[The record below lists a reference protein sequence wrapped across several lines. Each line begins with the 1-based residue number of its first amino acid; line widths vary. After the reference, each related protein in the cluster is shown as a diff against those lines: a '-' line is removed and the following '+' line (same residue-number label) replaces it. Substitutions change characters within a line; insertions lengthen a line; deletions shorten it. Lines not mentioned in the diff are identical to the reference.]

1 MKLRSIRLSNLNAVI
16 LIMVFILIACE
27 QKEDIKDN
35 SMIEKEFN
43 AFADSL
49 ESVLDPAYK
58 EMALTYYNA
67 SISGTEKDYAKSAE
81 AEMKLN
87 KILSDRNAYARLKKF
102 KDSRAITDSVPS
114 RLLHVLYND
123 YLSKQIDTNKLNEMT
138 KLQNA
143 IEKKYSKYRAT
154 VGDKQYTDNEVEEI
168 LKTDTDSKNLK
179 AVWLAHKKIGPVV
192 ADDILELIRLRN
204 EVAVQLGFKNFH
216 DMSLRLS
223 DQDPD
228 ELEKFF
234 DELDDLTRDG
244 FVNLK
249 REIDTHLAK
258 LYNISADKLM
268 PWHYQN
274 RYFQEAPQIYELK
287 LDDYYED
294 KNLED
299 LTKVYYNSIGMQIE
313 DMLAKSDLYE
323 KEGKNQHAYCID
335 IDRDS
340 LDIRVL
346 CNIIPN
352 SSWMETMLHEFGHAV
367 YQKYV
372 DQSLPWSLKVPAH
385 IFTTEGIAMLFGRFA
400 SNPVW
405 MADMGLITAKEAESI
420 AGDARKIARLQQLV
434 FSRWVQVM
442 YRFEKGMY
450 ADPDQDLNKLWWDL
464 VEKYQMLKRPEGR
477 DMPDWATKIHI
488 ATAPCYYHNY
498 LLGEIFASQF
508 YAYINKNI
516 IGSKDGRQSSFFGN
530 KDVGKFLIDKVF
542 KTADRYYWNDMIE
555 KATGEKLTPKYYAK
569 QFVK

>member
-1 MKLRSIRLSNLNAVI
+1 MT
-16 LIMVFILIACE
+16 
-27 QKEDIKDN
+27 QQ
-35 SMIEKEFN
+35 EFSVY
-43 AFADSL
+43 ADSL
-49 ESVLDPAYK
+49 ESLLSPAYK
-58 EMALTYYNA
+58 DMAVAYFNA
-67 SISGTEKDYAKSAE
+67 SISGTEEDYEKSAE

-87 KILSDRNAYARLKKF
+87 KLLADKVVFAELKEF
-102 KDSRAITDSVPS
+102 KESGAVADSIQS

-123 YLSKQIDTNKLNEMT
+123 YLSKQIDIKKLDEMT
-138 KLQNA
+138 KKQNA
-143 IEKKYSKYRAT
+143 IEKKYSKFRTT
-154 VGDKQYTDNEVEEI
+154 VDGKQYTDNEVEEL
-168 LKTDTDSKNLK
+168 LKNETDSKILE
-179 AVWLAHKKIGPVV
+179 AVWLAHKDIGPIV
-192 ADDILELIRLRN
+192 ADDILGLIRLRN
-204 EVAVQLGFKNFH
+204 EVAAELGFKNFH

-228 ELEKFF
+228 ELEIFF

-244 FVNLK
+244 FAGLK
-249 REIDTHLAK
+249 REIDSHLSK
-258 LYNISADKLM
+258 LYNISTGQLM

-287 LDDYYED
+287 LDKYYKD
-294 KNLED
+294 KDLEE
-299 LTKVYYNSIGMQIE
+299 LTKVYFDGIGMQIG

-352 SSWMETMLHEFGHAV
+352 ASWMETMLHEFGHAV

-372 DQSLPWSLKVPAH
+372 GQQLPWSLKMPAH
-385 IFTTEGIAMLFGRFA
+385 IFTTEGVAMLFGRFA

-405 MADMGLITAKEAESI
+405 MADMGIVSAEEAESI
-420 AGDARKIARLQQLV
+420 AEDARKIARLQQLV

-450 ADPDQDLNKLWWDL
+450 ADPEQDLNKLWWDL
-464 VEKYQMLKRPEGR
+464 VEKYQMIKPPAGR
-477 DMPDWATKIHI
+477 DMPDWATKIHV

-498 LLGEIFASQF
+498 LLGEIWASQF
-508 YAYINKNI
+508 YAYINENI
-516 IGSKDGRQSSFFGN
+516 IGNKDGSRSSFYGN
-530 KDVGKFLIDKVF
+530 KQAGRFLIDNVF
-542 KTADRYYWNDMIE
+542 MPAGRYYWNDMIE
-555 KATGEKLTPKYYAK
+555 RATGEKLTPKYYAK